1 MRENAKRMALCAM
14 MAALCVVLMVLGA
27 VLELGMYAAPMLA
40 GLCFIPIGQ
49 KYGRKYHL
57 ILFVAS
63 SLLCFMFVPN
73 IEQNLIFAGFL
84 GWYPIAHPGLQKLPK
99 GLRLLVKL
107 LLFNAIVIAIEWLV
121 ITVLVPDVMGGTLL
135 WIMLIL
141 GNLTFVAYDFML
153 PRLQVFLQ
161 RISKLL

>member
-1 MRENAKRMALCAM
+1 MRENARRMALCAM

-73 IEQNLIFAGFL
+73 IEQNLIFVGFL

-99 GLRLLVKL
+99 GLRLIVKL